1 MVMAID
7 VFQEAVIS
15 FEEATKRL
23 PKGRH
28 GKKLHVSVLYRWVNG
43 GLRSKDGQIV
53 RLEMV
58 KIGGRAHTSQEALQR
73 FFDRLT
79 GDQSIVT
86 PPTLTSR
93 QRRREIERAV
103 EELKRKDC

>member
-1 MVMAID
+1 MAID
-7 VFQEAVIS
+7 VFQETVIS
-15 FEEATKRL
+15 LNEATKKL

-28 GKKLHVSVLYRWVNG
+28 GNKLHVSVLYRWVNA

-58 KIGGRAHTSQEALQR
+58 KIGGRAYTSQEALQR

-86 PPTLTSR
+86 PPTITSR
-93 QRRREIERAV
+93 QRLRQIEQAEERLRRKGI
-103 EELKRKDC
+103 

>member
-1 MVMAID
+1 MSID
-7 VFQEAVIS
+7 VFQETVFS
-15 FEEATKRL
+15 FAEAIRKLPNGCQNKR
-23 PKGRH
+23 
-28 GKKLHVSVLYRWVNG
+28 LHVSVLYRWVNA

-58 KIGGRAHTSQEALQR
+58 KIGGRAYTSQEALQR

-86 PPTLTSR
+86 PPPITSR
-93 QRRREIERAV
+93 QRLRQIEQAEERLRRKGI
-103 EELKRKDC
+103 

>member
-1 MVMAID
+1 MSID
-7 VFQEAVIS
+7 VFQETVLS
-15 FEEATKRL
+15 FEEATKKL

-28 GKKLHVSVLYRWVNG
+28 GNKLHVSVLYRWVNG
-43 GLRSKDGQIV
+43 GLRSKDGQII
-53 RLEMV
+53 RLEML

-86 PPTLTSR
+86 PPTITAR
-93 QRRREIERAV
+93 QRRREIERAI
-103 EELKRKDC
+103 EELKRDGC